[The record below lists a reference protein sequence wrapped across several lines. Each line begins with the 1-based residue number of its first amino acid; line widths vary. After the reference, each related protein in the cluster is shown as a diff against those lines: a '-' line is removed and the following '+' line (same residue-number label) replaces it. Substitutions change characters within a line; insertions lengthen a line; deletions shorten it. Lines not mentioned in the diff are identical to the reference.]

1 MNRFDIVEDYKANI
15 KELEK
20 EIDNTLTRYHKG
32 EISAFICV
40 SIEKGLKDRIES
52 VNNILRMYEWS

>member
-1 MNRFDIVEDYKANI
+1 MDRFDMVEDYKANI

-20 EIDNTLTRYHKG
+20 EIDYTLTRYRKG

-40 SIEKGLKDRIES
+40 TIENGLNDRIA
-52 VNNILRMYEWS
+52 VINNILRMYE